1 MGIDPD
7 RLDGPI
13 VGIASTWTRTMPCN
27 LNHRRLALKVAEA
40 VEAAG
45 GVALEFNTIA
55 VSDNQSQATPG
66 MRASLVSREVIADS
80 IELMVHAH
88 DFDSLVCLVG
98 CDKTVPAALMALAR
112 VDRPAVVLSGGP
124 MLAGRDGDRALT
136 IQDVWEA
143 VGAHDRGRITREQL
157 DVVEREACPGAGYC
171 AGNFTANTMAIV
183 VDMLGLGVIG
193 DGLIPAAHIEEKD
206 AAAQRAG
213 SLAVQL
219 AENGTTSRRFLDRRA
234 LENAMAGA
242 VASGGSTNGFLHLLA
257 IAREAG
263 VPLSLDEL
271 AAISA
276 STPVLADLVP
286 GGRFVASDLHAAG
299 GTATL
304 IRELIRRGHVDG
316 AAPTVDGRTLAEATA
331 DAPEPDGEVIGELKP
346 RGSLYA
352 LRGTLAPEGCVM
364 KLAGTERRAHRGPA
378 RVFDS
383 EAACAEALHTGD
395 VAEGDVLVV
404 RYEGPAGGP
413 GMREMLGV
421 TSAVVGAGLGESVAL
436 VTDGRFSGATR
447 GLMVGHVAPE
457 AARGGPIAAVRDG
470 DVVSI
475 DVDAR
480 PARRRDP
487 RRRARRA
494 TGGMERS
501 AAALQ
506 RRRVR
511 ALRRVGRLGVRRRR
525 AQLNAAIAWA
535 TPSRERPRHRPADE
549 LGERARVE
557 LGGERQRIL
566 PARDLPRGLRRRLLD
581 RRDDLLHAG
590 HRPVEVVHR
599 GALDARL
606 ARAHELLAGV
616 GRVLQLQRAAERD
629 LVRLALRRRDHRRG
643 RRRGEPLVAAGAV
656 ERVRPQPDR
665 GDAEVVEVAGRG
677 ALVGE
682 LEDAVQRARIRRV
695 ALDRGDRRRVDDR
708 AHAARPGAAPP
719 RAR

>member
-1 MGIDPD
+1 MTDHDARRRARAALRSGAERAGARSHFRAMGVDPD

-88 DFDSLVCLVG
+88 DFDAVVCLVG

-143 VGAHDRGRITREQL
+143 VGAHDRGRISREQL
-157 DVVEREACPGAGYC
+157 DTIEREACPGAGYC

-193 DGLIPAAHIEEKD
+193 DGLIPAADTEAKD

-213 SLAVQL
+213 ALAVQL
-219 AENGTTSRRFLDRRA
+219 AANGTTARRFLDRRA
-234 LENAMAGA
+234 LENAMVGA

-263 VPLSLDEL
+263 VALTLEEL

-286 GGRFVASDLHAAG
+286 GGRFVASDLHEAG

-316 AAPTVDGRTLAEATA
+316 AAPTVDGRTLAEATS

-352 LRGTLAPEGCVM
+352 LHGTLAPDGCVL

-383 EAACAEALHTGD
+383 EADCAEALHDGA

-421 TSAVVGAGLGESVAL
+421 TSAVVGAGLGETVAL

-457 AARGGPIAAVRDG
+457 AARGGPLAAVRDG

-475 DVDAR
+475 DIDA
-480 PARRRDP
+480 
-487 RRRARRA
+487 
-494 TGGMERS
+494 
-501 AAALQ
+501 
-506 RRRVR
+506 
-511 ALRRVGRLGVRRRR
+511 GRL
-525 AQLNAAIAWA
+525 
-535 TPSRERPRHRPADE
+535 D
-549 LGERARVE
+549 
-557 LGGERQRIL
+557 
-566 PARDLPRGLRRRLLD
+566 
-581 RRDDLLHAG
+581 
-590 HRPVEVVHR
+590 
-599 GALDARL
+599 
-606 ARAHELLAGV
+606 
-616 GRVLQLQRAAERD
+616 
-629 LVRLALRRRDHRRG
+629 
-643 RRRGEPLVAAGAV
+643 
-656 ERVRPQPDR
+656 
-665 GDAEVVEVAGRG
+665 VEVAAEEIERRLAERSVPVPAFTGGVFARYAASVGSASDG
-677 ALVGE
+677 AVLS
-682 LEDAVQRARIRRV
+682 A
-695 ALDRGDRRRVDDR
+695 
-708 AHAARPGAAPP
+708 
-719 RAR
+719 